1 MLSAYIR
8 PAMQTAPHALSAAA
22 TAIRILTVDAVRE
35 AGIGH
40 VGLPL
45 GCAEIGTVLFA
56 EFLKHDPE
64 EPTWF
69 DRDRFVLSAGHGS
82 MLLYSLL
89 HLSGYKLSLDDLRQF
104 RQLGS
109 ITPGHPEHGVTPG
122 VETTT
127 GPLGQGIANAV
138 GMALAERLLAQRFGE
153 ELVNHRTY
161 VLASDGDLMEG
172 VASEAASLAGH
183 LKLGKLVVIYDDNGI
198 TIDGK
203 TEISFS
209 EDVGKRFE
217 SYGWEVQRIDGHD
230 VQQIRVALTRA
241 GASEERP
248 QLIIAN
254 TQIGYG
260 SPAVGTS
267 TAHGHL
273 ADAAVLATREALKW
287 KHDPFVLLEEAY
299 EAFVPVKTRGKEARL
314 AWEKRK
320 QHALEKSEVK
330 LLWERML
337 ERKLPANLDAIF
349 PDFTKDKPMATRQA
363 SGKIL
368 NAIAA
373 EVPSLIGGSADLAGS
388 NGTTIAGSKLVS
400 ASDFSGRNL
409 AFGVREHA
417 MGAMANG
424 LALHGGVRPYCAT
437 FLVFSDYM
445 RPPVRLAALMDL
457 PVTFVFTHDSIFV
470 GEDGPTHQPIEHVA
484 ALRAI
489 PNLQVWRPADAR
501 ETVAA
506 WRSALLRTGG
516 PTALALTRQNVPTI
530 DIEAVEEKA
539 RRGGYTVVECEGAPE
554 LVLVATGSEVALAV
568 DAARA
573 LQKEGRRVR
582 AVSLPCLEV
591 FFEQDDAYQRAVLGE
606 ARRLVV
612 EAGVV
617 QGLALVL
624 RPGDVFHGMRGFGA
638 SANYQRLAARFRFT
652 SPDVLEM
659 ARELLP

>member
-1 MLSAYIR
+1 
-8 PAMQTAPHALSAAA
+8 MQTAPHALSAAA
-22 TAIRILTVDAVRE
+22 TAIRVLTVDAVKE

-45 GCAEIGTVLFA
+45 GCAEIGSVLFA

-64 EPTWF
+64 EPTWL

-89 HLSGYKLSLDDLRQF
+89 HLSGYKISLDDLKQF

-109 ITPGHPEHGVTPG
+109 ITPGHPEYGMTPG

-138 GMALAERLLAQRFGE
+138 GLALAERLLSQRFGE
-153 ELVNHRTY
+153 EVINHRTY
-161 VLASDGDLMEG
+161 ALASDGDLMEG

-203 TEISFS
+203 TELSFN

-217 SYGWEVQRIDGHD
+217 AYGWDVQRIDGHD
-230 VQQIRVALTRA
+230 VGQIRLALTRA
-241 GASEERP
+241 GATEERP
-248 QLIIAN
+248 QLIMAK
-254 TQIGYG
+254 TQIGFG

-267 TAHGHL
+267 AAHGHL
-273 ADAAVLATREALKW
+273 ADAQVKATRETLKW
-287 KHDPFVLLEEAY
+287 LQDPFILLDEAY
-299 EAFVPVKTRGKEARL
+299 EAFAPVKARGSEARK
-314 AWEKRK
+314 AWDARK
-320 QHALEKSEVK
+320 QHALQKPEIKQ
-330 LLWERML
+330 LWDAMI
-337 ERKLPANLDAIF
+337 ERKLPADLDAIF

-363 SGKIL
+363 SGKII
-368 NAIAA
+368 NALAA
-373 EVPSLIGGSADLAGS
+373 SVPSLIGGSADLAGS
-388 NGTTIAGSKLVS
+388 NNTSIAGSKVVT

-409 AFGVREHA
+409 AFGVREHG
-417 MGAMANG
+417 MGAIANG
-424 LALHGGVRPYCAT
+424 LALHGGIRPYVAT

-445 RPPVRLAALMDL
+445 RPPIRLASLMDL
-457 PVTFVFTHDSIFV
+457 PVTYVFTHDSIFV

-484 ALRAI
+484 ALRSI
-489 PNLQVWRPADAR
+489 PNLQVWRPADPR

-530 DIEAVEEKA
+530 ELPNAEEKA
-539 RRGGYTVVECEGAPE
+539 RRGGYVVIDTDGAPE
-554 LVLVATGSEVALAV
+554 LVIVATGSEVGLAV

-573 LQKEGRRVR
+573 LGAEGRKVR

-591 FFEQDDAYQRAVLGE
+591 FFEQDEAYQREVLGD
-606 ARRLVV
+606 AKRLVV
-612 EAGVV
+612 EAGVPL
-617 QGLALVL
+617 GLAQVL
-624 RPGDVFHGMRGFGA
+624 RPGDRFHGMRTFGA
-638 SANYQRLAARFRFT
+638 SANYKKLAERFRFT
-652 SPDVLEM
+652 SADVTEI
-659 ARELLP
+659 ARELL